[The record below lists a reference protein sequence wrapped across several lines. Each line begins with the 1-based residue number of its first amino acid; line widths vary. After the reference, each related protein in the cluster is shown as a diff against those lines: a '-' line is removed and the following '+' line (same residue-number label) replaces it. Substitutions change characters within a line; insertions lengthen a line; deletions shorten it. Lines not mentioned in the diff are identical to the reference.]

1 MEQTIIKIAT
11 REKSTKGANKLL
23 RRNGYLPASISCRG
37 KDSISIAL
45 KRDEFIK
52 SLRKSG
58 RNSVFKLESS
68 DKNSYTVM
76 VKEIQYS
83 GIKNEY
89 LSLEFQQVSLSE
101 EVNTDVAIKLLGVEI
116 LESRRLIVNKQTNSI
131 LIKGFP
137 QDIPDAIEIDVSNM
151 KAGDSILFSDIK
163 LADGLTADV
172 DPELLFVSVSES
184 RVQEV
189 QESDEEETE

>member
-1 MEQTIIKIAT
+1 MEETIIKIAT
-11 REKSTKGANKLL
+11 RAKSTKGANKLL
-23 RRNGYLPASISCRG
+23 RRNGYLPGSISCKG

-52 SLRKSG
+52 SLRSNG
-58 RNSVFKLESS
+58 RNSVFKLESA
-68 DKNSYTVM
+68 DNKAFTVM

-101 EVNTDVAIKLLGVEI
+101 EVNTDVAIKLLGVDL
-116 LESRRLIVNKQTNSI
+116 LESKRLIVNKQTNSI
-131 LIKGFP
+131 LIKGLP

-151 KAGDSILFSDIK
+151 KAGDSILFSDID
-163 LADGLTADV
+163 LADGLTADIA
-172 DPELLFVSVSES
+172 PELLIASVSES
-184 RVQEV
+184 RVQGSNEI
-189 QESDEEETE
+189 EETE

>member
-23 RRNGYLPASISCRG
+23 RRNGYLPGSISCKG

-52 SLRKSG
+52 SLRKNG
-58 RNSVFKLESS
+58 RNSVFKLESP

-83 GIKNEY
+83 PIKNEY
-89 LSLEFQQVSLSE
+89 LNLEFQQVSLSVD
-101 EVNTDVAIKLLGVEI
+101 VNTDVVVKLLGAES
-116 LESRRLIVNKQTNSI
+116 LEAKRLIVNKQTNSI
-131 LIKGFP
+131 LVKGLP

-151 KAGDSILFSDIK
+151 KAGDSIFFSDIK
-163 LADGLTADV
+163 LADGVTSDLA
-172 DPELLFVSVSES
+172 PEQLIVSVSES
-184 RVQEV
+184 RVQETV
-189 QESDEEETE
+189 EEEVAE